1 MTKQQ
6 LPKLSPT
13 ETEILRFVWDL
24 NKATVQEVCEN
35 LPTRRR
41 MSYAT
46 VQTLLRRLEKK
57 GYLTHEARGNAH
69 VYLAAVKPEAVIKRS
84 VGDFLERLFGGNPI
98 PLMQY
103 LAKHGKVKTSDIE
116 KLKELVEE

>member
-57 GYLTHEARGNAH
+57 GYLPT
-69 VYLAAVKPEAVIKRS
+69 LADQIVRDICQ
-84 VGDFLERLFGGNPI
+84 DFHGRTSRMSNLFSAILLQPS
-98 PLMQY
+98 L
-103 LAKHGKVKTSDIE
+103 
-116 KLKELVEE
+116 